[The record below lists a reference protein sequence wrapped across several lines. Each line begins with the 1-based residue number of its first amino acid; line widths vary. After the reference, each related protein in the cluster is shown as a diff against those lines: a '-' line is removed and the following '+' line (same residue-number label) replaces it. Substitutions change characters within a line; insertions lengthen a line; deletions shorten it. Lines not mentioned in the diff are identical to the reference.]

1 MRQTYLILPL
11 LVLAVLISGCV
22 VPGTTTG
29 GAGGVEIKSF
39 ETDWD
44 QVYISEPVSFRVLV
58 QNTGSVDSGDGKID
72 ILGLEEWSKL
82 ECSPSLAFDR
92 LLAPNPDRGT
102 AGESFAV
109 TCTSEAPGVPS
120 GLSVTYTPTARMSY
134 GYSSDFVKSIVVASQ
149 EELRAIESRGT
160 GLPSELI
167 SSSTSPISL
176 SIETKGPI
184 RFWSDTSKVE
194 FPLEIRVNNVGGG
207 IACLDSA
214 CETENWNKIK
224 LTISGVDLDDV
235 ECQEYENKGTLT
247 LWQGRS
253 NTIVCKASFNV
264 GGITGAVQKNIQ
276 VHADYGYF
284 VDKTIPITV
293 NWRETS

>member
-1 MRQTYLILPL
+1 MGQALPVHNLTKNTYYNTIQAALNDADNNNTIEVADGTYDETIDFPRYKNVILQS
-11 LVLAVLISGCV
+11 IN
-22 VPGTTTG
+22 
-29 GAGGVEIKSF
+29 GA
-39 ETDWD
+39 
-44 QVYISEPVSFRVLV
+44 
-58 QNTGSVDSGDGKID
+58 
-72 ILGLEEWSKL
+72 
-82 ECSPSLAFDR
+82 
-92 LLAPNPDRGT
+92 
-102 AGESFAV
+102 
-109 TCTSEAPGVPS
+109 
-120 GLSVTYTPTARMSY
+120 
-134 GYSSDFVKSIVVASQ
+134 
-149 EELRAIESRGT
+149 
-160 GLPSELI
+160 
-167 SSSTSPISL
+167 SSTTIRGDINAFTVGIDHSHPTIKGFTIIHAVGLMGGGILNKGTLDIYNCGIS
-176 SIETKGPI
+176 
-184 RFWSDTSKVE
+184 
-194 FPLEIRVNNVGGG
+194 NNVGGG

-214 CETENWNKIK
+214 CETEDWNKVR